1 MPPRKRQRLANAS
14 VPGFTAKTSRAGSLT
29 LELSR
34 HSFREFL
41 EDHGPQFA
49 AAISYYVLFSIFPL
63 AILLVA
69 IAGLLLQEE
78 SARQAVVDAILANV
92 PLFDNGA
99 SRLEDT
105 LASVAE
111 NPGALGVLGLAGL
124 VWSASGMMGA
134 IRIALSLAWDAKPR
148 PFIRGKLLDLLVLLG
163 AALLVLT
170 SLALTAVGRLTD
182 ELSRDLGGILLL
194 GWAST
199 LAAVVVAVLAP
210 LLLSLM
216 TFAFAYRVLPSAT
229 TTLGDIWPGALVGAL
244 AFESAKHLFAL
255 YLENFSR
262 YDVVYGSLGA
272 IVAFLFFVFLAA
284 NVLLLGAEVASEWPR
299 VREKRAGEPA

>member
-1 MPPRKRQRLANAS
+1 MVSGLA
-14 VPGFTAKTSRAGSLT
+14 AKTSRAGSLGV
-29 LELSR
+29 ELSR
-34 HSFREFL
+34 RSLHEFL
-41 EDHGPQFA
+41 DDHGPQFA

-69 IAGLLLQEE
+69 IAGLFLQDE

-92 PLFDNGA
+92 PLSEDGA
-99 SRLEDT
+99 SRLEDI
-105 LASVAE
+105 LANVAE

-124 VWSASGMMGA
+124 VWSASGVMGA

-194 GWAST
+194 GWASN
-199 LAAVVVAVLAP
+199 LAAVVVGVLAP
-210 LLLSLM
+210 LLLSLI
-216 TFAFAYRVLPSAT
+216 TFALAYRVLPSAT
-229 TTLGDIWPGALVGAL
+229 TTLSDIWPGAVVGAL
-244 AFESAKHLFAL
+244 AFESAKHLFGL
-255 YLENFSR
+255 YFENLGR

-284 NVLLLGAEVASEWPR
+284 NVLLLGAQLASEWPR
-299 VREKRAGEPA
+299 LRDSLRHGRQHAAEPTPHAAR